1 MNYVCQQSRMQEMFK
16 SPLRG
21 FSLIELMI
29 TIAII
34 AIVAA
39 IAYPSYLEQVRKTRR
54 SDCSGALASLGSA
67 MERHFTV
74 NSTYL
79 GAAAGGANT
88 GAPAIFAA
96 SCPVD
101 GGDATYNLTIQA
113 ATATTYT
120 LQATPTG
127 PQTGDKCGNFTL
139 TNTGLKGVTGA
150 TGGITWE
157 DCWR

>member
-1 MNYVCQQSRMQEMFK
+1 MSNNPYTESRNRK
-16 SPLRG
+16 LCRRKARG
-21 FSLIELMI
+21 ITLIELMI
-29 TIAII
+29 AVAIVAII
-34 AIVAA
+34 AAV
-39 IAYPSYLEQVRKTRR
+39 AYPSYLEQVRKTRR

-88 GAPAIFAA
+88 GAPAIFAT

-101 GGDATYNLTIQA
+101 GGVATYNLTIQA

-120 LQATPTG
+120 LQAAPTG
-127 PQTGDKCGNFTL
+127 PQSGDKCGNFTL
-139 TNTGLKGVTGA
+139 TNLSL
-150 TGGITWE
+150 IHI
-157 DCWR
+157 